1 MLNYV
6 MDASASPERV
16 AALRRS
22 VGWGGMEAELGDPAL
37 HDYLRAACYDGERLV
52 GFLAVVSNGA
62 TDAYIQDVIVLSGKG
77 RRHGTDEPGHC
88 PFEI

>member
-52 GFLAVVSNGA
+52 GFLAVVSTGA

>member
-22 VGWGGMEAELGDPAL
+22 VGWGSMEAELGDPAL